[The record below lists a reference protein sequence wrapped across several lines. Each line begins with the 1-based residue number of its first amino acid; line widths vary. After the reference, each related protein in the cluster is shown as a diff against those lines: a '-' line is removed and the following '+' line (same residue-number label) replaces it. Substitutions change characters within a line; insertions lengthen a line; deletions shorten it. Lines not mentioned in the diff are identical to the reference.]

1 MSTPIQTSANTA
13 KYIALEDQFG
23 AHNYHPVPVVLEKG
37 EGVFLYDVD
46 GKRYFD
52 FLSGYSAVNQGHC
65 HPAIIKALTD
75 QAQKLTLTSR
85 AFYNNLLGEYEK
97 YITAYFGYDKVL
109 PMNTGVEGGETA
121 IKLARRWGYAVKG
134 IPENQAKVIFAEGN
148 FWGRTLAAISS
159 STDPSSYNGF
169 GPFMPGFGLIPYND
183 LAALETALQDPNV
196 AAYMVEPIQGEAGV
210 VIPTDGYLKGVR
222 DLCTKYNVLFIADE
236 IQTGLARTGTL
247 LACDHENVRPDILI
261 LGKALSGGTIP
272 VAAVLADDVIMLQIK
287 PGEHGSTY
295 GGNPLACAVAMKAL
309 EVIKSEKMV
318 ENSFKMGEILRAE
331 LAKLNS
337 PFIASIRGRGL
348 LNAIVIKHENPDA
361 SWDLCLYLKELGIL
375 AKPTH
380 GDKIRFAP
388 PLIIT
393 EAQIK
398 EAVQLIGKGLEQLAK

>member
-97 YITAYFGYDKVL
+97 YITEYFGYDKVL

-159 STDPSSYNGF
+159 STDPSSYKGF

-196 AAYMVEPIQGEAGV
+196 AAFMVEPIQGEAGV
-210 VIPTDGYLKGVR
+210 VIPTDGYLKGVK

>member
-1 MSTPIQTSANTA
+1 MKAAATY
-13 KYIALEDQFG
+13 YIDLEHHYG
-23 AHNYHPVPVVLEKG
+23 AHNYHPIPVVLDKG
-37 EGVFLYDVD
+37 VGVHVWDTD
-46 GKRYFD
+46 GNQYFD
-52 FLSGYSAVNQGHC
+52 FLSAYSAVNQGHC
-65 HPAIIKALTD
+65 HPKIVQALI
-75 QAQKLTLTSR
+75 QQSQKISLTSR
-85 AFYNNLLGEYEK
+85 AFHNNLLGEYEK
-97 YITAYFGYDKVL
+97 YITEYFVYDKVL

-134 IPENQAKVIFAEGN
+134 IPENQAKVIFAQGN

-169 GPFMPGFGLIPYND
+169 GPFMPGFGLVPYND

-247 LACDHENVRPDILI
+247 LACDHEHVRPDILI

-272 VAAVLADDVIMLQIK
+272 VAAVLADDIVMLQIK

-309 EVIKSEKMV
+309 EVIQSEKMV
-318 ENSFKMGEILRAE
+318 ENSFKMGAILRDE

-348 LNAIVIKHENPDA
+348 LNAIVIKHENPEA
-361 SWDLCLYLKELGIL
+361 AWDLCIYLKELGIL

>member
-1 MSTPIQTSANTA
+1 MSTQIHTSANTA
-13 KYIALEDQFG
+13 KYIELEDQYG

-169 GPFMPGFGLIPYND
+169 GPFMPGFGLVPYDD

-210 VIPTDGYLKGVR
+210 VIPSDGYLKGVR
-222 DLCTKYNVLFIADE
+222 NLCTKYNVLFIADE

-272 VAAVLADDVIMLQIK
+272 VAAVLADDIVMLQIK

-309 EVIKSEKMV
+309 EVIKSENMV

-348 LNAIVIKHENPDA
+348 LNAIVIKHDNPEA
-361 SWDLCLYLKELGIL
+361 AWDLCLYLKDLGIL

-388 PLIIT
+388 PLIIS